1 MANGFDYMDDLIGK
15 VLAGEAT
22 PAEMLEVEA
31 WCRADEANQKY
42 FNQLKSI
49 FEKAAS
55 APVQIQFDTD
65 AAWQRMR
72 NKLKLEAKVVPLKP
86 AGFNWQPLRIAA
98 GVILVVVGGI
108 FAYQW
113 WNAPTQ
119 TLALVSESK
128 THQDTLPDS
137 STVFLNKNSSLSY
150 EYNARQK
157 TRTVK
162 LKGEGYFEVKHE
174 EKKPF
179 VIQADDGVFVRDI
192 GTAFNVRS
200 YPNKD
205 TVEVIVQSGE
215 VQFYTL
221 KNPGLN
227 VRAGET
233 GIYSKRAKSFTKIA
247 RADTNALAYKTGV
260 FSFHSTDLKSVIDR
274 INEVYDS
281 KIRLSDAQIGNCVLT
296 ATFVNEDIETVV
308 DVVAETMGLTIEKRG
323 DEIILT
329 GAGCQ

>member
-162 LKGEGYFEVKHE
+162 LNGEGYFEVKHE

-205 TVEVIVQSGE
+205 T
-215 VQFYTL
+215 
-221 KNPGLN
+221 
-227 VRAGET
+227 
-233 GIYSKRAKSFTKIA
+233 
-247 RADTNALAYKTGV
+247 
-260 FSFHSTDLKSVIDR
+260 
-274 INEVYDS
+274 
-281 KIRLSDAQIGNCVLT
+281 
-296 ATFVNEDIETVV
+296 
-308 DVVAETMGLTIEKRG
+308 
-323 DEIILT
+323 
-329 GAGCQ
+329 